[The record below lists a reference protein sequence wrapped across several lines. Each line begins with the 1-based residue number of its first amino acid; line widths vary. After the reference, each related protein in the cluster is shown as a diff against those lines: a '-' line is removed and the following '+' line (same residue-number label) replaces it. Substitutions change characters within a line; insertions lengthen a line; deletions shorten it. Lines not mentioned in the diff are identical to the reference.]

1 MKHRKR
7 YIRRRRQTAR
17 PSDGRRLRL
26 VVFAVTFLLL
36 LLIWSQRKSLIQ
48 MPKYGYLGIF
58 VVNFISSSS
67 ILLPL
72 PGVASVFLGGA
83 LWNPILVGLAS
94 GIGATL
100 GELFGF
106 LLGYGGRG
114 LLRTIEHENHWVKR
128 VERFFHKTGFVTIF
142 LFSLLPLPVFD
153 FIGIMS
159 GALNYPLLK
168 FGMATF
174 MGRVIRN
181 ILLAWTGAKILPM

>member
-1 MKHRKR
+1 M
-7 YIRRRRQTAR
+7 
-17 PSDGRRLRL
+17 